1 MLVQALAEYA
11 DHYLADELN
20 DAAWEMKPVP
30 WSLEISRQGRFLN
43 ATPRMK
49 EEMRGKKQVQVP
61 MQMSVPRS
69 PVNRNSGE
77 HPLLG
82 TDDIAY
88 VLGVGPWTPDK
99 PADKEKA
106 EKHHE
111 AFVALIGKAAKETV
125 APHKGA
131 WIATTLSLLWLAPA
145 WVNYYIDGVSHGERV
160 GRRQADCQAWKGK
173 TANSHRWPN
182 SLQNSHQTNYTGK
195 AGERKVSITV

>member
-43 ATPRMK
+43 ATPRMTT
-49 EEMRGKKQVQVP
+49 ETRGKKQVQVP

-131 WIATTLSLLWLAPA
+131 WIETVWTSVVLPRSLSRPTRARGLKRFGPLWFCHVHCRAPQ
-145 WVNYYIDGVSHGERV
+145 GRV
-160 GRRQADCQAWKGK
+160 D
-173 TANSHRWPN
+173 
-182 SLQNSHQTNYTGK
+182 
-195 AGERKVSITV
+195 